1 MAIRLTTAQFIEK
14 AKLVH
19 NDKFNYSLVEYKNSR
34 TKIRIVCKNGHQFDQ
49 TPNDHLKGKGCA
61 KCAGRSKTA
70 KEIIKEFKT
79 VHGGRYDYSL
89 VRYIVKN
96 KHVDIKCKIHGVF
109 KQTPKEHLKN
119 SGCPRC
125 AILRKSIIF
134 SKTTKCF
141 IDRAIVIH
149 GDKYDYALVEY
160 KNLGVKVKIKCNIH
174 GVFKQRPRDH
184 LNKQGCP
191 KCGRYRSTK
200 IAKDKPIGWNVDV
213 WNSKAVSSKNFDSF
227 KVYIIKC
234 WNKDEVFYKIGRTFR
249 KTNTRFSVG
258 FPYNYD
264 IIKEI
269 IFDTAKEAFDKE
281 TELKRLNKDNKYIP
295 SIGFGGMYECF
306 SKEPKGD

>member
-109 KQTPKEHLKN
+109 KQ
-119 SGCPRC
+119 
-125 AILRKSIIF
+125 
-134 SKTTKCF
+134 
-141 IDRAIVIH
+141 
-149 GDKYDYALVEY
+149 
-160 KNLGVKVKIKCNIH
+160 
-174 GVFKQRPRDH
+174 RPRDH

-234 WNKDEVFYKIGRTFR
+234 WNKDEVFY
-249 KTNTRFSVG
+249 
-258 FPYNYD
+258 
-264 IIKEI
+264 
-269 IFDTAKEAFDKE
+269 
-281 TELKRLNKDNKYIP
+281 
-295 SIGFGGMYECF
+295 
-306 SKEPKGD
+306 